1 MGTYLNP
8 GKEAY
13 QMAINSEIFVDKSEM
28 ISFLNTVIN
37 THQRFV
43 SVSRPRRFGKT
54 RAADMLCAY
63 YDRKADSRALF
74 EKLKV
79 ALDKEE
85 VDEELY
91 ATLLSQLFV
100 TDFYTLSNKLSSSD
114 VGGLDFVLAENKD
127 NFAAKAKDTM
137 YKSVKTNLYGD
148 RDQELPTVTKVSV
161 DNIITNNYT
170 YGDKKDAEAYSVKC
184 SVTYDKDLGYPST
197 VKLTLVHTDKK
208 LEVAKVN

>member
-1 MGTYLNP
+1 MKDKKRLIILIVVIALTLIVCGIIVFDYMKDDSKKPNTPEVQVTNNIDKYGYVLHDTDTEYY
-8 GKEAY
+8 KE
-13 QMAINSEIFVDKSEM
+13 
-28 ISFLNTVIN
+28 
-37 THQRFV
+37 
-43 SVSRPRRFGKT
+43 
-54 RAADMLCAY
+54 
-63 YDRKADSRALF
+63 LF

-79 ALDKEE
+79 ALDKDE

-114 VGGLDFVLAENKD
+114 VGGLDFVVSTVKD

-161 DNIITNNYT
+161 DNIITNTYS
-170 YGDKKDAEAYSVKC
+170 YGDNKDTEAYSVKC
-184 SVTYDKDLGYPST
+184 SVTYDKELGYPTT
-197 VKLTLVHTDKK
+197 VKLTLVHTDNK

>member
-1 MGTYLNP
+1 MKDKKRLIILIVVIALTLIVCGIIIFDYMKDDSKKPNTPEVQVTNNIDKYGYVLHDTDTEYY
-8 GKEAY
+8 KE
-13 QMAINSEIFVDKSEM
+13 
-28 ISFLNTVIN
+28 
-37 THQRFV
+37 
-43 SVSRPRRFGKT
+43 
-54 RAADMLCAY
+54 
-63 YDRKADSRALF
+63 LF

-114 VGGLDFVLAENKD
+114 VGGLDFVVSTVKD

-161 DNIITNNYT
+161 DNIITNSYS
-170 YGDKKDAEAYSVKC
+170 YGDNKDANAYSVKC
-184 SVTYDKDLGYPST
+184 SVTYDKDLGYPTT
-197 VKLTLVHTDKK
+197 VKLTLVHTDTK